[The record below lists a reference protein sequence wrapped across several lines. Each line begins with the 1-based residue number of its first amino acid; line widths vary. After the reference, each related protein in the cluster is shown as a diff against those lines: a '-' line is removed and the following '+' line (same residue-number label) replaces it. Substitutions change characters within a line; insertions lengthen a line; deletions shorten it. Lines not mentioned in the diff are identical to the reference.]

1 MFRNI
6 CYIFIF
12 YLLTTLSS
20 HSNTNIYI
28 YATVNDKIITNF
40 DIEKETNYLKILNP
54 QLLSLD
60 DKKIFELSKNSLIN
74 ELIKESEIEKYLDV
88 QKQNPLVDEYVKN
101 LYTELGFDS
110 EINFELSLSNKKDYS
125 LKEIKEKL
133 KIEILWNELVY
144 LKYNNQVKID
154 KNSLLKKIKNL
165 ENKEINEYF
174 LSEIVF
180 EKNKDETLEKTVKK
194 IQSSISEIGFKNTAN
209 IYSISDS
216 GKSGGNIGWISEHN
230 LTDKIFL
237 SLKKIKEGEYTDV
250 IQIGNNF
257 LILKIEQKRGK
268 KINVDKEKELNKMI
282 TFETNKQLNQYSRIF
297 FNKTKINYKINEK

>member
-40 DIEKETNYLKILNP
+40 DIEKEINYLKILNP

-268 KINVDKEKELNKMI
+268 KITVDKEKELNKMI

>member
-20 HSNTNIYI
+20 HSNTNIFI

-40 DIEKETNYLKILNP
+40 DIEKEINYLKILNP

-74 ELIKESEIEKYLDV
+74 ELIKESEIEKYLDI

-154 KNSLLKKIKNL
+154 KNFLLKKIKNL

-268 KINVDKEKELNKMI
+268 KITVDKEKELNKMI

>member
-40 DIEKETNYLKILNP
+40 DIEKEINYLKILNP

-257 LILKIEQKRGK
+257 LILKIEEK
-268 KINVDKEKELNKMI
+268 KTKKVEKDKKLILNQMMEFEK
-282 TFETNKQLNQYSRIF
+282 NKQLNQFSQIY
-297 FNKTKINYKINEK
+297 FNKIKVNYEIDEK

>member
-40 DIEKETNYLKILNP
+40 DIEKEINYLKILNP

>member
-20 HSNTNIYI
+20 HSNTNIFI

-40 DIEKETNYLKILNP
+40 DIEKEINYLKILNP
-54 QLLSLD
+54 QLLSID

-74 ELIKESEIEKYLDV
+74 ELIKESEIEKYLDI

-154 KNSLLKKIKNL
+154 KNFLLKKIKNL

-230 LTDKIFL
+230 LTDKIF
-237 SLKKIKEGEYTDV
+237 SKFKK
-250 IQIGNNF
+250 N
-257 LILKIEQKRGK
+257 
-268 KINVDKEKELNKMI
+268 
-282 TFETNKQLNQYSRIF
+282 
-297 FNKTKINYKINEK
+297 

>member
-237 SLKKIKEGEYTDV
+237 SLKK
-250 IQIGNNF
+250 
-257 LILKIEQKRGK
+257 LKKVNTQMLFKLEI
-268 KINVDKEKELNKMI
+268 
-282 TFETNKQLNQYSRIF
+282 IF
-297 FNKTKINYKINEK
+297 